1 MEDKLIE
8 NDGMGRLK
16 GFLDENGRL
25 KQYPKK
31 RGLKMLALAYIASKF
46 ELGKEYSEEEVNAVI
61 KSWHTFGDW
70 ALLRRD
76 LYNNHFFDRL
86 EDGSMY
92 WLEGPRAGETG

>member
-1 MEDKLIE
+1 METMLI
-8 NDGMGRLK
+8 NDSTSQLK
-16 GFLDENGRL
+16 HFLDGNGRL

-46 ELGKEYSEEEVNAVI
+46 EPGREYSEEEVNGII
-61 KSWHTFGDW
+61 KSWHTFDDW

-76 LYNNHFFDRL
+76 LYGSHFLGRL

-92 WLEGPRAGETG
+92 WLAGRQTRETD